1 MVLIAGGLLYSR
13 RKQDVPVPEGNRIQL
28 VSSQD
33 DVSDFDAIVSHLQRE
48 KGGITLQ
55 EILAMDDQKRELE
68 NRRHFRLP
76 QVKEEDMPVVVPGLE
91 GREEG
96 SSNVLLSEMT
106 RSSETE
112 ETTGIVLMNPPAE
125 GVESAPQLVES
136 REANPLVSIVVHST
150 SKTVGEPDKPKETV
164 TETEKPAETFRED
177 GMPIAQEETQVQEVE
192 QRVQPKKE
200 KKKREKK
207 KGRFASAKENIV
219 STDVTI
225 PNNESL

>member
-1 MVLIAGGLLYSR
+1 
-13 RKQDVPVPEGNRIQL
+13 
-28 VSSQD
+28 
-33 DVSDFDAIVSHLQRE
+33 
-48 KGGITLQ
+48 
-55 EILAMDDQKRELE
+55 
-68 NRRHFRLP
+68 
-76 QVKEEDMPVVVPGLE
+76 MPVVVPGLE

>member
-1 MVLIAGGLLYSR
+1 
-13 RKQDVPVPEGNRIQL
+13 
-28 VSSQD
+28 
-33 DVSDFDAIVSHLQRE
+33 
-48 KGGITLQ
+48 
-55 EILAMDDQKRELE
+55 MDDQKRELE

-125 GVESAPQLVES
+125 GEEAGPQLAES

-150 SKTVGEPDKPKETV
+150 SETVGEPDKPKETV
-164 TETEKPAETFRED
+164 TETEKPAETVREE
-177 GMPIAQEETQVQEVE
+177 GMPVVQEETQVQEVE
-192 QRVQPKKE
+192 QRVQPKKKE

-219 STDVTI
+219 STDVAI